1 MSTIRDVAE
10 RAGVSTM
17 TVSRVINNSGYIS
30 QDARER
36 VEAAIAEIGYVP
48 NTLARSLRF
57 KQTKTL
63 ALVLTDITNPFFTTL
78 ARGAEDGASDQGF
91 NLIFCNTD
99 ESETE
104 QAKELTA
111 LVQKRVD
118 GVLLVPAASSAEAV
132 AFLREQG
139 VPVVVLDR
147 RVPDCTVD
155 SVRCDSEQ
163 GAYELASHL
172 LDLGHQRIAA
182 LSGPQKVSTAQDR
195 VAGYR
200 RALADSGLGPD
211 AEIVYYGPF
220 TQAGGVEMARQAL
233 ALSPRPTALLAANN
247 FIAVGAYQA
256 VRETGLGVP
265 DDVSIVGFDDLP
277 TWLVMEPFLTVA
289 AQPAYE
295 MGQRATQLLLER
307 LSHGAATECQEIV
320 LPFEIIVRRSSGP
333 PRDPGSAA
341 VVEHAGDLRAGPHH
355 E

>member
-1 MSTIRDVAE
+1 
-10 RAGVSTM
+10 M

-78 ARGAEDGASDQGF
+78 ARGAEDIASEQGF
-91 NLIFCNTD
+91 NVIFCNTD

-118 GVLLVPAASSAEAV
+118 GVLLVPAASSAEPV
-132 AFLREQG
+132 AFLREQN

-155 SVRCDSEQ
+155 SVRCDSEK
-163 GAYELASHL
+163 GAYELVKL
-172 LDLGHQRIAA
+172 LLELGHTRIAA

-200 RALADSGLGPD
+200 RALAGRGLGPD
-211 AEIVYYGPF
+211 AEIILYGPF
-220 TQAGGVEMARQAL
+220 TQAGGYAMAKQAL
-233 ALSPRPTALLAANN
+233 ALSPPPSAFLAANN

-256 VRETGLGVP
+256 VREAGLNVP
-265 DDVSIVGFDDLP
+265 EDLSIVGFDDLP

-295 MGQRATQLLLER
+295 MGQRATRILLER
-307 LSHGAATECQEIV
+307 LGHEVPAECREVV

-333 PRDPGSAA
+333 PHTDPAASEPSA
-341 VVEHAGDLRAGPHH
+341 EHGPVMVDASHVRTGPRP
-355 E
+355 

>member
-1 MSTIRDVAE
+1 
-10 RAGVSTM
+10 M

-36 VEAAIAEIGYVP
+36 VEAAVAEIGYVP

-78 ARGAEDGASDQGF
+78 ARGAEDVASDQGF

-118 GVLLVPAASSAEAV
+118 GVLLVPAASSAEPV
-132 AFLREQG
+132 AFLREQK

-163 GAYELASHL
+163 GAYELAKL
-172 LDLGHQRIAA
+172 LLELGHTRIAA
-182 LSGPQKVSTAQDR
+182 LSGPKKVSTA
-195 VAGYR
+195 
-200 RALADSGLGPD
+200 
-211 AEIVYYGPF
+211 
-220 TQAGGVEMARQAL
+220 
-233 ALSPRPTALLAANN
+233 
-247 FIAVGAYQA
+247 
-256 VRETGLGVP
+256 
-265 DDVSIVGFDDLP
+265 
-277 TWLVMEPFLTVA
+277 
-289 AQPAYE
+289 
-295 MGQRATQLLLER
+295 
-307 LSHGAATECQEIV
+307 
-320 LPFEIIVRRSSGP
+320 
-333 PRDPGSAA
+333 
-341 VVEHAGDLRAGPHH
+341 
-355 E
+355 